1 MAEGVVSVTLQILGD
16 LLLQEA
22 KFLCDVGSEVKELQA
37 QLKELKCLLEDAD
50 TKQHKNKR
58 GKLQFCVR
66 NWITEIKDLARK
78 AEDIIE
84 TYAVQVSY
92 SREMGFKHLLK
103 TFSCVCLNGGF
114 LLHNIGSEILRIKAE
129 IARVKQ
135 SMQQYGIKSI
145 IEGESSTEDQNQR
158 WKRQT
163 YANFEMEDCFV
174 GKEDELKQL
183 VNLILD
189 NKRDRVITVW
199 GMGGIGKTTICRKVY
214 NHVEIKRR
222 FESFAWKCK
231 IRSVL
236 EDVLKQL
243 TPQKREK
250 IMNLSNT
257 ELIDQLCMIQKVK
270 RCMIVIDDLWEKD
283 HWDWLKHAFL
293 VEGLN
298 SKILITTRKQS
309 VAEVGFGFTLGLLNV
324 DDGWE
329 LLKKKAFS
337 HGRDP
342 G

>member
-1 MAEGVVSVTLQILGD
+1 MAEAVVSVTLQILGD

-22 KFLCDVGSEVKELQA
+22 KFLCDVGSEVKETQA
-37 QLKELKCLLEDAD
+37 QLQELKCLLEDAEA
-50 TKQHKNKR
+50 KQHKSKS
-58 GKLQFCVR
+58 VR

-103 TFSCVCLNGGF
+103 IFSCVCLNGGF

-129 IARVKQ
+129 IARVN
-135 SMQQYGIKSI
+135 I

-189 NKRDRVITVW
+189 DKQDRVITVW

-214 NHVEIKRR
+214 NHVEIKRL
-222 FESFAWKCK
+222 FESFAWVCITQKCQ

-270 RCMIVIDDLWEKD
+270 RCMIVIDDLWEIN
-283 HWDWLKHAFL
+283 HWKCLKHSF
-293 VEGLN
+293 VVKGLN
-298 SKILITTRKQS
+298 SKILITTRKQC
-309 VAEVGFGFTLGLLNV
+309 VAEVGFGFKLGLLNV